1 MTTANTKTPK
11 TDALINALYKETGH
25 VGQHNCP
32 ERWVTLC
39 RELETE
45 LMAYRE
51 GGLTE
56 EILRRN
62 DGYIK
67 VGKGCVIALA
77 SDVLANKTITDPSPK

>member
-1 MTTANTKTPK
+1 MTTKTPK
-11 TDALINALYKETGH
+11 TNALLGKILDETG
-25 VGQHNCP
+25 VLNQSNAP
-32 ERWVTLC
+32 ESWVKLC

-56 EILRRN
+56 EILRRH

-77 SDVLANKTITDPSPK
+77 SDLPANKQITDRPNS